1 MFACLSPGSVQAEIQ
16 IEVANPNVSIVRNV
30 VEVIDNLGN
39 FSLNRNLTKVR
50 SEPGKKF
57 IFLKQFCNAVI
68 NPRFILFCCPTSCAE
83 LNLFATLQWRAR
95 PSDKRG
101 EGGSHPDPP

>member
-1 MFACLSPGSVQAEIQ
+1 MHFSKKTVFASFSPGSVQAEIQ

-39 FSLNRNLTKVR
+39 FSLNKNLTKVR

-57 IFLKQFCNAVI
+57 IFFNNFVML
-68 NPRFILFCCPTSCAE
+68 L
-83 LNLFATLQWRAR
+83 
-95 PSDKRG
+95 
-101 EGGSHPDPP
+101 